1 MVELEAK
8 TIFEKLGIGG
18 GRQFVVYD
26 GDRAEVPYQLTHDG
40 KLLLQAFV
48 RPASSTELT
57 IVKGLPTDYRFTSW
71 GRVYASREDDLAW
84 ENDRNGWRAYG
95 PAIQKADNAFMVS
108 MCLIRMCLIR
118 CSKLSTIAS

>member
-1 MVELEAK
+1 MELEAK

-26 GDRAEVPYQLTHDG
+26 EDRAEVPYQLTHDG

-84 ENDRNGWRAYG
+84 ETTGTVGGHTVRPSR
-95 PAIQKADNAFMVS
+95 KADNAFMVS